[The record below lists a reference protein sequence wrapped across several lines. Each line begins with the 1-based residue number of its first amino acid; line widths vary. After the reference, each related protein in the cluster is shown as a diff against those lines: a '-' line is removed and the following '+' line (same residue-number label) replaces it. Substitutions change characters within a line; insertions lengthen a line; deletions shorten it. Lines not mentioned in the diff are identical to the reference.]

1 MYNIYYVLSEEE
13 YEAIYVCDSKDNID
27 KPISKTD
34 VYKIGTLLSNFIK
47 VIKPFCGKKFD
58 VSEQI
63 INGKFK
69 LAYDER
75 MYSYSCAAKNDKNM
89 LNIFTQLISGET
101 TIENGSGLALY
112 DMIKEFLEFI
122 KYCGESKNKVKIDG
136 FRVFMNTLK
145 YKAPMM
151 NYYSDSKDYRHLKD
165 DNSNFAPEIS
175 YRTKQ
180 IFKVAEPE
188 RPQEN
193 NTTGFMLETPL
204 YVYKLENSID
214 FMAAALQCL
223 FERKFF
229 VSRCKYCND
238 LFVSKNHNSRY
249 CPYENKTS
257 GGCQKFA
264 KGKRQL
270 MRDNASESRR
280 LHKSIRT
287 MLENWFGKANESE
300 YTKFFLDKT
309 KEWRDN
315 IKCGDAS
322 EEEYIKW
329 MKAYREKMKAILR
342 EQKQAEKSWV

>member
-1 MYNIYYVLSEEE
+1 MYNIYYILSEQE

-27 KPISKTD
+27 KPILKTD

-89 LNIFTQLISGET
+89 LNIFTQLILSEK
-101 TIENGSGLALY
+101 TIEDGNSRALY
-112 DMIKEFLEFI
+112 DMIKEFFNFI
-122 KYCGESKNKVKIDG
+122 EYSGESKNKVKIDG

-145 YKAPMM
+145 YKVPTM
-151 NYYSDSKDYRHLKD
+151 NYYSDSKDYRHSKD
-165 DNSNFAPEIS
+165 NNSKFVPEIS

-180 IFKVAEPE
+180 IFKAAEPE
-188 RPQEN
+188 RPQGN
-193 NTTGFMLETPL
+193 NTTGFILGTPL

-214 FMAAALQCL
+214 FMAVALQCL

-229 VSRCKYCND
+229 VSKCKYCND

-249 CPYENKTS
+249 CPYDNKTS

-270 MRDNASESRR
+270 MRDNASESRKME
-280 LHKSIRT
+280 KSIRT
-287 MLENWFGKANESE
+287 MLCNRYSTGSKKADGEDNP
-300 YTKFFLDKT
+300 YRIFLRGC
-309 KEWRDN
+309 KEWRKK
-315 IKCGDAS
+315 IKVSEAT
-322 EEEYIKW
+322 EEEYVEWLKGFYVR
-329 MKAYREKMKAILR
+329 KYKK
-342 EQKQAEKSWV
+342 

>member
-1 MYNIYYVLSEEE
+1 MYNIYYILSEQE

-47 VIKPFCGKKFD
+47 VIKPFCYGSPA

-63 INGKFK
+63 INGKYK
-69 LAYDER
+69 LVYDER

-89 LNIFTQLISGET
+89 LNIFTQLILSET
-101 TIENGSGLALY
+101 TIENGNGLALY

-122 KYCGESKNKVKIDG
+122 KYCGESKNKVDIDG
-136 FRVFMNTLK
+136 FRVFINTLK
-145 YKAPMM
+145 YKVPMM

-188 RPQEN
+188 RLQGN

-214 FMAAALQCL
+214 FMAVSLQCL

-238 LFVSKNHNSRY
+238 LFLSKNHNSRY

-270 MRDNASESRR
+270 MRDNAKESRKME
-280 LHKSIRT
+280 KSIRT
-287 MLENWFGKANESE
+287 MLYSRYSTGSKKDDGEDNP
-300 YTKFFLDKT
+300 YRIFLRGC
-309 KEWRDN
+309 KEWHEK
-315 IKCGDAS
+315 IEVSEAT
-322 EEEYIKW
+322 EEEYVEWLKGFYVR
-329 MKAYREKMKAILR
+329 KYKK
-342 EQKQAEKSWV
+342 